1 MRIRRKSRIRRLCG
15 HPVVLGGEDLLGL
28 CPLEPAFVKMRVAL
42 VLPLVLPLVKL
53 EEELLSPT
61 AVGEQARQF
70 EAALAMWEA
79 GDRPALINALV

>member
-28 CPLEPAFVKMRVAL
+28 CPLEPAFVKMRMA
-42 VLPLVLPLVKL
+42 LVLPLVKL